1 MHNVNKRAIQATAE
15 HHLCEDSGDQF
26 VDGNSQDGYKWLVK
40 AKLDY
45 GYQADINIFVIGG
58 VE

>member
-1 MHNVNKRAIQATAE
+1 MIVLPDEEI
-15 HHLCEDSGDQF
+15 LFVDILDQF